1 MRIDINL
8 DFDDCLEILEKN
20 GYVYEELKLY
30 YSLDTTP
37 YGGKLTPQDLIPVN
51 TKVAYGCKERPKFL
65 DAEYPLL
72 EEAED
77 YLFDKVIERLFK
89 DMLLR
94 TVFKNN

>member
-1 MRIDINL
+1 
-8 DFDDCLEILEKN
+8 
-20 GYVYEELKLY
+20 
-30 YSLDTTP
+30 
-37 YGGKLTPQDLIPVN
+37 VN

-72 EEAED
+72 EEAEN